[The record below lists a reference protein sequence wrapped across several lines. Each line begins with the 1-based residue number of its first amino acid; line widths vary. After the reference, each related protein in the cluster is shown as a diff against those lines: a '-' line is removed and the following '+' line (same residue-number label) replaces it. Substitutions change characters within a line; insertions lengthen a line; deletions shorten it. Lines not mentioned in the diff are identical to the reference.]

1 MEDPILD
8 LAFIGRLFDF
18 RAAVLPLQLI
28 VRQDIANKS
37 FFLPMTNEAVNR
49 LYQESEGTF
58 RPGFRTD
65 L

>member
-18 RAAVLPLQLI
+18 RAAVPPLQLI

-37 FFLPMTNEAVNR
+37 FFLPMTNDAVNR
-49 LYQESEGTF
+49 L
-58 RPGFRTD
+58 
-65 L
+65 